1 MAELPPPFVAIDG
14 LANFRDIGGSPI
26 EDKDGKTVAKV
37 RKGVFYRGPD
47 TRTVTPAG
55 IARLKELG
63 VKADFDLRS
72 KVQIEKLGGPSPMD
86 DIERIW
92 APAFPDGEYSPE
104 KAAARYVQY
113 ASDGTEGIVQA
124 FTDILTHGAPA
135 ARIVM
140 LHIASM
146 NPDSPSAC
154 YIHCTTG
161 NNRSGVF
168 IGVIL
173 SLLGVKPE
181 KIAEEYSLSD
191 IGLRP
196 TRDAA
201 VERLMKSPVFAG
213 AGGGGRARAERM
225 VGARP
230 ESMLAMLEMVN
241 KKWGSAEGYFKTMAG
256 LTDEDIQMVR
266 RVLTVQEGGRGGRSH
281 KRQGSVWDSTKA
293 IATKLWGSLGYEMD
307 L

>member
-1 MAELPPPFVAIDG
+1 M
-14 LANFRDIGGSPI
+14 
-26 EDKDGKTVAKV
+26 
-37 RKGVFYRGPD
+37 
-47 TRTVTPAG
+47 
-55 IARLKELG
+55 
-63 VKADFDLRS
+63 KADYL
-72 KVQIEKLGGPSPMD
+72 Q
-86 DIERIW
+86 
-92 APAFPDGEYSPE
+92 
-104 KAAARYVQY
+104 
-113 ASDGTEGIVQA
+113 GIVQA

-173 SLLGVKPE
+173 SLLGVNPE

-196 TRDAA
+196 TRAAA

-213 AGGGGRARAERM
+213 AGEGSRRRNLRRHAMGIDQRSRLCDRSRHRRRRHRLTMGGEPTFVSIDDMDGAEWNYRGAGPGKARARRAAA
-225 VGARP
+225 GPPAKA
-230 ESMLAMLEMVN
+230 LAPRRTAALR
-241 KKWGSAEGYFKTMAG
+241 AG
-256 LTDEDIQMVR
+256 QMVSR
-266 RVLTVQEGGRGGRSH
+266 R
-281 KRQGSVWDSTKA
+281 A
-293 IATKLWGSLGYEMD
+293 AAALGA
-307 L
+307 

>member
-1 MAELPPPFVAIDG
+1 MAELPPQFVAIEG
-14 LANFRDIGGSPI
+14 LANFRDIGGWPI
-26 EDKDGKTVAKV
+26 EDKDGKVVAKV

-55 IARLKELG
+55 IDRLKELG
-63 VKADFDLRS
+63 VTADFDLRS
-72 KVQIEKLGGPSPMD
+72 KGQIEKLGGPNPMNG
-86 DIERIW
+86 IERIW

-124 FTDILTHGAPA
+124 FTDILMHGAPA
-135 ARIVM
+135 ARTVM

-173 SLLGVKPE
+173 ALLGVKPE
-181 KIAEEYSLSD
+181 TIAEEYSLSD

-256 LTDEDIQMVR
+256 LTDEEIKKVIR
-266 RVLTVQEGGRGGRSH
+266 ILTVREGGRSH
-281 KRQGSVWDSTKA
+281 RRKGSVWDSTKA
-293 IATKLWGSLGYEMD
+293 IATRLWDSLG
-307 L
+307 

>member
-37 RKGVFYRGPD
+37 RNGVFYRGPD

-63 VKADFDLRS
+63 VTADFDLRS
-72 KVQIEKLGGPSPMD
+72 KGQIEKLGGPSPID
-86 DIERIW
+86 GIERIW

-213 AGGGGRARAERM
+213 AGGDGRARAERM

-266 RVLTVQEGGRGGRSH
+266 RVLTVQEGGRDLLNCSSSFRM
-281 KRQGSVWDSTKA
+281 RVV
-293 IATKLWGSLGYEMD
+293 LLPSLGTVF
-307 L
+307 

>member
-37 RKGVFYRGPD
+37 RNGVFYRGPD

-63 VKADFDLRS
+63 ITADFDLRS
-72 KVQIEKLGGPSPMD
+72 KGQIEKLGGPSPID
-86 DIERIW
+86 GIERIW

-213 AGGGGRARAERM
+213 AGGDGRARAERM

-266 RVLTVQEGGRGGRSH
+266 RVLTVQEGGRDLLNCSSSFRM
-281 KRQGSVWDSTKA
+281 RVV
-293 IATKLWGSLGYEMD
+293 LLPSLGTVF
-307 L
+307 

>member
-1 MAELPPPFVAIDG
+1 MSH
-14 LANFRDIGGSPI
+14 DILSYLLLT
-26 EDKDGKTVAKV
+26 KTD
-37 RKGVFYRGPD
+37 Y
-47 TRTVTPAG
+47 
-55 IARLKELG
+55 I
-63 VKADFDLRS
+63 
-72 KVQIEKLGGPSPMD
+72 Q
-86 DIERIW
+86 
-92 APAFPDGEYSPE
+92 
-104 KAAARYVQY
+104 
-113 ASDGTEGIVQA
+113 GIVQA

-146 NPDSPSAC
+146 NLDSLSAC

-201 VERLMKSPVFAG
+201 VARLMKSPVFAG
-213 AGGGGRARAERM
+213 AGGGGRERAERM

-241 KKWGSAEGYFKTMAG
+241 KKWGSAEGYFETIVG
-256 LTDEDIQMVR
+256 LTDEEIEKVKLVLIVR
-266 RVLTVQEGGRGGRSH
+266 QGGWSH
-281 KRQGSVWDSTKA
+281 KRSGSVWDATKA
-293 IATKLWGSLGYEMD
+293 IATKIWGSIG
-307 L
+307 

>member
-1 MAELPPPFVAIDG
+1 MDG
-14 LANFRDIGGSPI
+14 
-26 EDKDGKTVAKV
+26 
-37 RKGVFYRGPD
+37 
-47 TRTVTPAG
+47 
-55 IARLKELG
+55 
-63 VKADFDLRS
+63 
-72 KVQIEKLGGPSPMD
+72 
-86 DIERIW
+86 IERIW

-113 ASDGTEGIVQA
+113 ASDGTEVGFPHYHFPILQLQVELLQASSHMISPFYLFIYINTSELATYHSQGIVQA

-154 YIHCTTG
+154 YINCTTG

-173 SLLGVKPE
+173 CLLGVKPE

-241 KKWGSAEGYFKTMAG
+241 KKWGGAEGYFKTMAG

-266 RVLTVQEGGRGGRSH
+266 RVLTIQEGGRGGRSH

-293 IATKLWGSLGYEMD
+293 IATKLWGSLG
-307 L
+307 